1 MLAIPATLFGIVSVA
16 GLLLDPDTVTQQ
28 VEDNLS
34 GLPEE
39 AQTIISEQLESVS
52 GGSTGGLILGLI
64 VGLLLANR
72 ASAQGNGLLEI
83 APKWDRIVRF
93 PPPAIT
99 ELIR

>member
-64 VGLLLANR
+64 VGLLLAYR
-72 ASAQGNGLLEI
+72 
-83 APKWDRIVRF
+83 PTHRHHTTK
-93 PPPAIT
+93 
-99 ELIR
+99 